1 MPLKALI
8 VISGTVIASAVTA
21 LPTFL
26 SRAPAATEHA
36 WQVPNTTGPTVARKG
51 DRLRLLDED
60 CSRAALTAACADVY
74 GPAAGP
80 LPTLT
85 IERRI
90 GESSSALIRLP
101 LSQVANR

>member
-21 LPTFL
+21 LPTLL
-26 SRAPAATEHA
+26 SRAPAASEDA
-36 WQVPNTTGPTVARKG
+36 WQVPITSGPTIARKG

-74 GPAAGP
+74 GSVAGP
-80 LPTLT
+80 RPTRT

-90 GESSSALIRLP
+90 GESTSALIRLP
-101 LSQVANR
+101 LSQLADR